1 MAAGSGQ
8 LVRPIIQEQRAAGQQ
23 AFPARPFR
31 EASVPLEAVEAR
43 RLYRQ
48 VADQLRSLI
57 DSGEYAVGSRLP
69 TERELAEQLKISRPT
84 VREAL
89 IALEVEGRVR
99 IRVGSGI
106 YVTEPADAAPAL
118 SAVLEGPFE
127 LLRAREF
134 LESTIAE
141 QAARVATKDDIAR
154 IDAALVAMADVEH
167 PSEASMVYDR
177 AFHIAIAGCLGNAVM
192 VRVVGELF
200 DQRLNPYFA
209 QLAHYFENPGTWC
222 AALSEHRAVRDAIAA
237 GLPRAARDAMRKHLA
252 HSQERFAQS
261 FGAETSAGAPPAR
274 KRAARS
280 ASEPAKPSRSP
291 GVQAKTGSAR
301 RR

>member
-1 MAAGSGQ
+1 M
-8 LVRPIIQEQRAAGQQ
+8 
-23 AFPARPFR
+23 
-31 EASVPLEAVEAR
+31 PLEAVEAR

-69 TERELAEQLKISRPT
+69 TERDLADQLKVSRPT

-106 YVTEPADAAPAL
+106 YVTEPADATPAP
-118 SAVLEGPFE
+118 SAVIEGPFE

-134 LESTIAE
+134 LESAIAQ
-141 QAARVATKDDIAR
+141 QAAHVATRDDIAR
-154 IDAALVAMADVEH
+154 IDAALVAMENVEH
-167 PSEASMVYDR
+167 PGEASMVHDR
-177 AFHIAIAGCLGNAVM
+177 AFHIAIAGCLGNAVL

-209 QLAHYFENPGTWC
+209 QLAHYFENPGTWRR
-222 AALSEHRAVRDAIAA
+222 ALDEHRAVRDAIAA
-237 GLPRAARDAMRKHLA
+237 GRPKAARDAMRDHLA
-252 HSQERFAQS
+252 HSQERFAQN
-261 FGAETSAGAPPAR
+261 FGAETSGGTPAPRKQAPRSPAQ
-274 KRAARS
+274 
-280 ASEPAKPSRSP
+280 PAKPKRP
-291 GVQAKTGSAR
+291 PKKEAKSGSVR

>member
-1 MAAGSGQ
+1 M
-8 LVRPIIQEQRAAGQQ
+8 
-23 AFPARPFR
+23 
-31 EASVPLEAVEAR
+31 PLEAVEAR

-69 TERELAEQLKISRPT
+69 TERELAEQLKVSRPT

-106 YVTEPADAAPAL
+106 YVIEPAAIAAPAAA
-118 SAVLEGPFE
+118 SVIEGPFE

-134 LESTIAE
+134 LESAIAE
-141 QAARVATKDDIAR
+141 QAARVATKDDLAR
-154 IDAALVAMADVEH
+154 IDASLVAMENVEH
-167 PSEASMVYDR
+167 PGEASMVHDR
-177 AFHIAIAGCLGNAVM
+177 AFHVAIAGSLGNAVL

-209 QLAHYFENPGTWC
+209 KLAHYFESPGTWRT
-222 AALSEHRAVRDAIAA
+222 ALDEHRAVRDAIAA
-237 GLPRAARDAMRKHLA
+237 HDPDTASKAMRDHLVR
-252 HSQERFAQS
+252 SQERFAQN
-261 FGAETSAGAPPAR
+261 FGAESAAGPVSER
-274 KRAARS
+274 SRTVRA
-280 ASEPAKPSRSP
+280 PAKPSKP
-291 GVQAKTGSAR
+291 KPAKKKQAASSGTR

>member
-1 MAAGSGQ
+1 M
-8 LVRPIIQEQRAAGQQ
+8 
-23 AFPARPFR
+23 
-31 EASVPLEAVEAR
+31 PLEAVEAR

-69 TERELAEQLKISRPT
+69 TERELAEQLKVSRPT

-106 YVTEPADAAPAL
+106 YVIEPASVAAPAPAT
-118 SAVLEGPFE
+118 AVIEGPFE

-134 LESTIAE
+134 LESAIAE
-141 QAARVATKDDIAR
+141 QAARVATRDDVAR
-154 IDAALVAMADVEH
+154 IDASLVAMENVEH
-167 PSEASMVYDR
+167 PGEASMVHDR
-177 AFHIAIAGCLGNAVM
+177 AFHVAIAGSLGNAVL

-209 QLAHYFENPGTWC
+209 QLAHYFESPGTWRT
-222 AALSEHRAVRDAIAA
+222 ALDEHRAVRDAIAA
-237 GLPRAARDAMRKHLA
+237 HDPDAARKAMRDHLVR
-252 HSQERFAQS
+252 SQERFAQN
-261 FGAETSAGAPPAR
+261 FGPEGAAGSPAGR
-274 KRAARS
+274 GRQARS
-280 ASEPAKPSRSP
+280 PAKPARP
-291 GVQAKTGSAR
+291 KRVPKKQAKSGRTPR
-301 RR
+301 R

>member
-1 MAAGSGQ
+1 M
-8 LVRPIIQEQRAAGQQ
+8 
-23 AFPARPFR
+23 
-31 EASVPLEAVEAR
+31 EAVEAR

-106 YVTEPADAAPAL
+106 YVTEPAEDTPVP
-118 SAVLEGPFE
+118 SAVVEGPFE

-134 LESTIAE
+134 LESAIAE
-141 QAARVATKDDIAR
+141 QAARVATKDDITR
-154 IDAALVAMADVEH
+154 IDAALVAMENVDH
-167 PSEASMVYDR
+167 PGEASMVYDR
-177 AFHIAIAGCLGNAVM
+177 AFHIAIAGCLGNAVL

-209 QLAHYFENPGTWC
+209 QLAHYFENPSTWRT
-222 AALSEHRAVRDAIAA
+222 ALEEHRAVRDAIAA
-237 GLPRAARDAMRKHLA
+237 RRPLSAHDAMRDHLA
-252 HSQERFAQS
+252 HSQERFAQN
-261 FGAETSAGAPPAR
+261 FGAETSGGTPAAR
-274 KRAARS
+274 KRVARPG
-280 ASEPAKPSRSP
+280 AEPAEPKRPSKKA
-291 GVQAKTGSAR
+291 AKSSGGR

>member
-1 MAAGSGQ
+1 M
-8 LVRPIIQEQRAAGQQ
+8 
-23 AFPARPFR
+23 
-31 EASVPLEAVEAR
+31 PLEAVEAR

-48 VADQLRSLI
+48 IADQLRSLI

-69 TERELAEQLKISRPT
+69 TERELADQLRVSRPT

-106 YVTEPADAAPAL
+106 YVIDPSDATPAP
-118 SAVLEGPFE
+118 SAVIEGPFE

-134 LESTIAE
+134 LESAIAE

-154 IDAALVAMADVEH
+154 IDAALVAMENVAH
-167 PSEASMVYDR
+167 PGEASMVHDR
-177 AFHIAIAGCLGNAVM
+177 AFHVAIAGCLGNAVL

-209 QLAHYFENPGTWC
+209 QLAHYFENPSTWRT
-222 AALSEHRAVRDAIAA
+222 ALDEHRAVRDAIAA
-237 GLPRAARDAMRKHLA
+237 RRPMTAHDAMRDHLA
-252 HSQERFAQS
+252 HSQERFAQN
-261 FGAETSAGAPPAR
+261 FGAETGAGAPAAR
-274 KRAARS
+274 KRVARS
-280 ASEPAKPSRSP
+280 GAQPAKPKRPSNKE
-291 GVQAKTGSAR
+291 AKRGDGR
-301 RR
+301 RQ

>member
-1 MAAGSGQ
+1 M
-8 LVRPIIQEQRAAGQQ
+8 
-23 AFPARPFR
+23 
-31 EASVPLEAVEAR
+31 PLEAVEAR

-106 YVTEPADAAPAL
+106 YVTEPADAAPAPAA
-118 SAVLEGPFE
+118 AVIEGPFE

-134 LESTIAE
+134 LESAIAE
-141 QAARVATKDDIAR
+141 QAARVATKEDVAR
-154 IDAALVAMADVEH
+154 IDAALVAMENVDH
-167 PSEASMVYDR
+167 PGEASMVHDR
-177 AFHIAIAGCLGNAVM
+177 AFHIAIAGCLGNAVL

-209 QLAHYFENPGTWC
+209 QLAHYFENPGTWRT
-222 AALSEHRAVRDAIAA
+222 ALDEHRAVRDAIAA
-237 GLPRAARDAMRKHLA
+237 HQPLSAHDAMRDHLA
-252 HSQERFAQS
+252 HSQERFAQN
-261 FGAETSAGAPPAR
+261 FGAEAAAAAPAAR
-274 KRAARS
+274 KRTAQSPAQ
-280 ASEPAKPSRSP
+280 PAKPKRPSKK
-291 GVQAKTGSAR
+291 QAKSGSAR

>member
-1 MAAGSGQ
+1 
-8 LVRPIIQEQRAAGQQ
+8 
-23 AFPARPFR
+23 
-31 EASVPLEAVEAR
+31 VPLEAVEAR

-118 SAVLEGPFE
+118 PAAGIEGPFE

-134 LESTIAE
+134 LEGAIAE
-141 QAARVATKDDIAR
+141 QAARVATKDDVAR
-154 IDAALVAMADVEH
+154 IDASLVAMENVEH
-167 PSEASMVYDR
+167 PGEASMVHDR
-177 AFHIAIAGCLGNAVM
+177 AFHVAIAGSLGNAVL

-209 QLAHYFENPGTWC
+209 QLAHYFESPGTWR
-222 AALSEHRAVRDAIAA
+222 AALDEHRAVRNAIAA
-237 GLPRAARDAMRKHLA
+237 HDPEAARDAMRKHLA
-252 HSQERFAQS
+252 RSQERFAQN
-261 FGAETSAGAPPAR
+261 FGAEGAPGSSNGRARPAR
-274 KRAARS
+274 AEAR
-280 ASEPAKPSRSP
+280 PAKPKRAP
-291 GVQAKTGSAR
+291 KKQAKSGSTPR
-301 RR
+301 R

>member
-1 MAAGSGQ
+1 M
-8 LVRPIIQEQRAAGQQ
+8 
-23 AFPARPFR
+23 
-31 EASVPLEAVEAR
+31 PLEAVEAR

-89 IALEVEGRVR
+89 IALEVEGRLR

-118 SAVLEGPFE
+118 PAAGIEGPFE

-134 LESTIAE
+134 LESAIAE
-141 QAARVATKDDIAR
+141 QAARVATRDDIAR
-154 IDAALVAMADVEH
+154 IDASLVAMENVAH
-167 PSEASMVYDR
+167 PGEASMVHDR
-177 AFHIAIAGCLGNAVM
+177 AFHVAIAGSLGNAVL

-209 QLAHYFENPGTWC
+209 QLAHYFESPGTWR
-222 AALSEHRAVRDAIAA
+222 AALDEHRAVRDAIAVHD
-237 GLPRAARDAMRKHLA
+237 PDAAREAMRKHLA
-252 HSQERFAQS
+252 RSQERFAQN
-261 FGAETSAGAPPAR
+261 FGAETTAGPSARKGRPAR
-274 KRAARS
+274 S
-280 ASEPAKPSRSP
+280 PAKPKKAPKSP
-291 GVQAKTGSAR
+291 AKTGSAR